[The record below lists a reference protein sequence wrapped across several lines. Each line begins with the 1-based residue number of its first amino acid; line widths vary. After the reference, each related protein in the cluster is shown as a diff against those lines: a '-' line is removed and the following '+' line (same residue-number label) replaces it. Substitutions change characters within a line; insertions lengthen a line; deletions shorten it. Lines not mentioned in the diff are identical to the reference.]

1 MDERP
6 PIWRQQK
13 LKPQAVECESG
24 AVRELLDIGGD
35 YWTAIGGSDGLYCYC
50 LHTENIRHFE

>member
-1 MDERP
+1 
-6 PIWRQQK
+6 
-13 LKPQAVECESG
+13 LKPQTVGCESG

-35 YWTAIGGSDGLYCYC
+35 YWAAIGRSDGLYYYC